1 ARRLNFALQQTIVRT
16 SLQRPFR
23 SPNAMSAWS
32 CPHDLN
38 GICQRVRGA
47 ICEPGMR
54 GCELEGK
61 VRFAREELNQPR
73 KPVKAPVADVRPSP
87 RTAKQSTPPRRRLPF

>member
-1 ARRLNFALQQTIVRT
+1 
-16 SLQRPFR
+16 
-23 SPNAMSAWS
+23 MSAWS

-73 KPVKAPVADVRPSP
+73 KPVRAPAAAAGPASR
-87 RTAKQSTPPRRRLPF
+87 AGQQATPPRRRLPF

>member
-1 ARRLNFALQQTIVRT
+1 
-16 SLQRPFR
+16 
-23 SPNAMSAWS
+23 MSAWS

-38 GICQRVRGA
+38 GICQRVRGT
-47 ICEPGMR
+47 ICSPGMR

-73 KPVKAPVADVRPSP
+73 KPVRAPVVA
-87 RTAKQSTPPRRRLPF
+87 AGSTSGAEQKPATPRRRLPF

>member
-1 ARRLNFALQQTIVRT
+1 
-16 SLQRPFR
+16 
-23 SPNAMSAWS
+23 MSAWS

-47 ICEPGMR
+47 ICSPGMR

-61 VRFAREELNQPR
+61 VRFASEALNQPR
-73 KPVKAPVADVRPSP
+73 KPVKAAAPAAGVAMSGPATPV
-87 RTAKQSTPPRRRLPF
+87 RRRLPF